1 MAQQHI
7 LIVLN
12 DGTFQGASITDDKG
26 DPLPLDLSA
35 LATVVP
41 TLNLALLAERDAALA
56 KLDAL
61 ESHLDKP
68 DATIEDVK
76 AEKEKTVKQRQRQ
89 ALRDELD
96 KINASKVEV
105 QAKLDALDAKAGGAG
120 K

>member
-76 AEKEKTVKQRQRQ
+76 AEKEKTAKQRQRQ
-89 ALRDELD
+89 ALQAEKLELET
-96 KINASKVEV
+96 KTAQVV
-105 QAKLDALDAKAGGAG
+105 AALELLKDG
-120 K
+120 KKN

>member
-1 MAQQHI
+1 MAKTDLQIQSESGQLWI
-7 LIVLN
+7 DLVPWR
-12 DGTFQGASITDDKG
+12 DASV
-26 DPLPLDLSA
+26 A
-35 LATVVP
+35 VV
-41 TLNLALLAERDAALA
+41 AAERDAALA